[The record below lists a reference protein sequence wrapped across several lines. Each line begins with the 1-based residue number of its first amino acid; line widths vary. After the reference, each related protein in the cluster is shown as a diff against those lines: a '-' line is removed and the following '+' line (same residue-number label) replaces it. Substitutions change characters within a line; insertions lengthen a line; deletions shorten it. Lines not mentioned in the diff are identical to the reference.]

1 MPAWCTFD
9 MRISFYPGQS
19 LGIGAQRRR
28 ETVREAAR
36 NDGFLAN
43 NPPEV
48 VYHGFQAEPYILE
61 GADAPRA
68 VLEKTH
74 QLAFGETLPTRAI
87 TATTD
92 ARFFGLYAGI
102 PALVY
107 GPAAED
113 YHGFDERVNLQFRAQ
128 GDAPA
133 SRSSWRNGAA
143 SRSARPKMP
152 KMETKDLWSIRIDFA
167 LKPDDAQRI
176 EIETVMEALGIAL
189 SSFEDG
195 KGWRMETIADAK
207 PRAAEVRA
215 ALKPF
220 GVVATIDKV
229 PQRNWVLES
238 RKGLPP
244 LIAGPFFIHGE
255 HDRNKRPKKGI
266 ALEIDAGMAFG
277 TGRHETTMG
286 CIKALLRLKK
296 THKFK
301 RILDVGTGTGIL
313 AFAAWHLFGQPVIAG
328 DNDKDAVRVAKENAV
343 INGLKKH
350 VRIVSSD
357 GYKAKSIRTHAPYD
371 LITANI
377 LANPLIALA
386 PALARNLA
394 RNGRAVLSGLMND
407 QAKDVLAAHRAV
419 GLELDFRIR
428 LGQWSVLVL
437 KKARR

>member
-1 MPAWCTFD
+1 
-9 MRISFYPGQS
+9 
-19 LGIGAQRRR
+19 
-28 ETVREAAR
+28 
-36 NDGFLAN
+36 
-43 NPPEV
+43 
-48 VYHGFQAEPYILE
+48 
-61 GADAPRA
+61 
-68 VLEKTH
+68 
-74 QLAFGETLPTRAI
+74 
-87 TATTD
+87 
-92 ARFFGLYAGI
+92 
-102 PALVY
+102 
-107 GPAAED
+107 
-113 YHGFDERVNLQFRAQ
+113 
-128 GDAPA
+128 
-133 SRSSWRNGAA
+133 
-143 SRSARPKMP
+143 
-152 KMETKDLWSIRIDFA
+152 METKELWSIRIDFA
-167 LKPDDAQRI
+167 LKPEDALRL
-176 EIETVMEALGIAL
+176 EIEAVMEALGIAL

-207 PRAAEVRA
+207 PRAAELRA

-296 THKFK
+296 TQKFK

-357 GYKAKSIRTHAPYD
+357 GYKAKTIRDHAPYD

-386 PALARNLA
+386 PALSRNLA

-419 GLELDFRIR
+419 GLELDFRLR

-437 KKARR
+437 KRAKR

>member
-1 MPAWCTFD
+1 
-9 MRISFYPGQS
+9 
-19 LGIGAQRRR
+19 
-28 ETVREAAR
+28 
-36 NDGFLAN
+36 
-43 NPPEV
+43 
-48 VYHGFQAEPYILE
+48 
-61 GADAPRA
+61 
-68 VLEKTH
+68 
-74 QLAFGETLPTRAI
+74 
-87 TATTD
+87 
-92 ARFFGLYAGI
+92 
-102 PALVY
+102 
-107 GPAAED
+107 
-113 YHGFDERVNLQFRAQ
+113 
-128 GDAPA
+128 
-133 SRSSWRNGAA
+133 
-143 SRSARPKMP
+143 
-152 KMETKDLWSIRIDFA
+152 METKELWSIRIDFA
-167 LKPDDAQRI
+167 VKPDDALRL
-176 EIETVMEALGIAL
+176 EIEAVMEALGIAL

-207 PRAAEVRA
+207 PRAADLRA

-357 GYKAKSIRTHAPYD
+357 GYKAKTIRDHAPYD

-407 QAKDVLAAHRAV
+407 QAKDVLAAHQAV
-419 GLELDFRIR
+419 GLDLDFRLR

-437 KKARR
+437 KRAKR

>member
-1 MPAWCTFD
+1 
-9 MRISFYPGQS
+9 
-19 LGIGAQRRR
+19 
-28 ETVREAAR
+28 
-36 NDGFLAN
+36 
-43 NPPEV
+43 
-48 VYHGFQAEPYILE
+48 
-61 GADAPRA
+61 
-68 VLEKTH
+68 
-74 QLAFGETLPTRAI
+74 
-87 TATTD
+87 
-92 ARFFGLYAGI
+92 
-102 PALVY
+102 
-107 GPAAED
+107 
-113 YHGFDERVNLQFRAQ
+113 
-128 GDAPA
+128 
-133 SRSSWRNGAA
+133 
-143 SRSARPKMP
+143 
-152 KMETKDLWSIRIDFA
+152 METKELWSIRIDFA
-167 LKPDDAQRI
+167 ARPDEARRMQ
-176 EIETVMEALGIAL
+176 IETVMEALGIAL

-195 KGWRMETIADAK
+195 RGWRMETIAEAK
-207 PRAAEVRA
+207 PRVGEVRA

-220 GVVATIDKV
+220 GVAATIARL

-244 LIAGPFFIHGE
+244 LKAGPFFIHGE
-255 HDRNKRPKKGI
+255 HDRDKRPKQGV

-286 CIKALLRLKK
+286 CLKALLRLKK

-357 GYKAKSIRTHAPYD
+357 GYKAKAIRDHAPYD

-394 RNGRAVLSGLMND
+394 RNGRAVLSGLMTN

-419 GLELDFRIR
+419 GLELDFQLR
-428 LGQWSVLVL
+428 LGDWSVLVL
-437 KKARR
+437 KKAKR

>member
-1 MPAWCTFD
+1 M
-9 MRISFYPGQS
+9 
-19 LGIGAQRRR
+19 
-28 ETVREAAR
+28 
-36 NDGFLAN
+36 
-43 NPPEV
+43 
-48 VYHGFQAEPYILE
+48 
-61 GADAPRA
+61 
-68 VLEKTH
+68 
-74 QLAFGETLPTRAI
+74 
-87 TATTD
+87 
-92 ARFFGLYAGI
+92 
-102 PALVY
+102 
-107 GPAAED
+107 
-113 YHGFDERVNLQFRAQ
+113 
-128 GDAPA
+128 
-133 SRSSWRNGAA
+133 
-143 SRSARPKMP
+143 
-152 KMETKDLWSIRIDFA
+152 METKDLWSIRIDFA
-167 LKPDDAQRI
+167 LKPDDALRMR
-176 EIETVMEALGIAL
+176 IETVMEDLGIAL
-189 SSFEDG
+189 SSFEEG
-195 KGWRMETIADAK
+195 KGWRMETIADTK
-207 PRAAEVRA
+207 PRVATVRA

-220 GVVATIDKV
+220 EVAATIDKV

-244 LIAGPFFIHGE
+244 LKAGPFFIHGE
-255 HDRNKRPKKGI
+255 HDRDKRPKQGV

-286 CIKALLRLKK
+286 CLKALLRLKK

-357 GYKAKSIRTHAPYD
+357 GYKAKAIRDHAPYD

-394 RNGRAVLSGLMND
+394 RNGRAVLSGLMTN

-419 GLELDFRIR
+419 GLELDFQLR
-428 LGQWSVLVL
+428 LGDWSVLVL
-437 KKARR
+437 KKAKR